1 MHQYMEQEDI
11 DALKLDSSE
20 AMEFHYF
27 KVSDTAYQTD
37 EQVTHHV
44 RKVWAPLQAVRRSPL
59 H

>member
-27 KVSDTAYQTD
+27 KVGDTAVAD
-37 EQVTHHV
+37 I
-44 RKVWAPLQAVRRSPL
+44 L
-59 H
+59 